1 MTRPVPPSA
10 SPALA
15 PTPAPAPAQVPA
27 PRAGITAPLRQPL
40 FRRIWLASLLSN
52 LGFMILAVAAGWT
65 MTELTPS
72 AHMVAL
78 VQTAIMLPMMLLSLP
93 AGAIA
98 DMYDRRKVGLFALCL
113 PLAAACGLC
122 AVMPTG
128 LMTPWLML
136 GFCFLGGSGMAL
148 FGPSWQAAVSEQV
161 PARDLAPAVALNAIS
176 FNIARSFGPAIGG
189 LIVAAAGSVTAFGV
203 TALSYIPLMIVMF
216 LWRRVPVPSRLPPER
231 IDRAVHAGIRYVF
244 YSHPLR
250 AVLIRT
256 FAIGITGGSV
266 SALMP
271 LVTRD
276 LVHGQAQTYGLMLG
290 AFGIGSVIGALGI
303 ARIRRHLSNE
313 GATAAFTLLTAACM
327 AGVAFSAHV
336 PLTIILLLG
345 AGIGWMVCL
354 TLCNVT
360 VQMAV
365 PRWVTGRAAAAFQT
379 AIAGGIAIGSWLWG
393 QVAQT
398 HGVAAAMLGSAV
410 ALVLTLL
417 VAIIWR
423 MPEIAEADRQAI
435 DRDAPE
441 VALALTGRSGPII
454 LEIEY
459 RIDPQDART
468 FYHRMQAVRAMRLR
482 NGAFDWSISR
492 DIENPEYW
500 FERYFY
506 PTWFDYLRQRSRA
519 TPEEEAIHD
528 LAVRHHRGD
537 PVLRVRRL
545 LERPFGSVRWKDDAP
560 DFGSSTDAG

>member
-1 MTRPVPPSA
+1 
-10 SPALA
+10 LH
-15 PTPAPAPAQVPA
+15 
-27 PRAGITAPLRQPL
+27 QPL

-52 LGFMILAVAAGWT
+52 LGFMILSVGAGWT
-65 MTELTPS
+65 MTELTTS
-72 AHMVAL
+72 ADMIAL
-78 VQTAIMLPMMLLSLP
+78 IQTALMLPMMLLSLP

-113 PLAAACGLC
+113 PLAAASGLC
-122 AVMPTG
+122 AIMPTG
-128 LMTPWLML
+128 LITPWLML
-136 GFCFLGGSGMAL
+136 GFCFLAGSGMAL

-161 PARDLAPAVALNAIS
+161 PAQDLPPAVALNSIS

-189 LIVAAAGSVTAFGV
+189 LIVATAGSVAAFGV
-203 TALSYIPLMIVMF
+203 TAFSYLPLLVVML

-256 FAIGITGGSV
+256 FAIGIAGGSV

-271 LVTRD
+271 LVARD

-303 ARIRRHLSNE
+303 ARVRRHLRNE
-313 GATAAFTLLTAACM
+313 AAIAAFTLLIALCV
-327 AGVAFSAHV
+327 AGVALSRS
-336 PLTIILLLG
+336 TIVTIPMLLG

-354 TLCNVT
+354 TLCNVA
-360 VQMAV
+360 VQTAV
-365 PRWVTGRAAAAFQT
+365 PRWVTGRAVAAFQT
-379 AIAGGIAIGSWLWG
+379 AIAGGLAIGSWLWG
-393 QVAQT
+393 QVAQA
-398 HGVAAAMLGSAV
+398 HGVSAALLASAAALA
-410 ALVLTLL
+410 LTLL
-417 VAIIWR
+417 VALVWR
-423 MPEIAEADRQAI
+423 MPEIADADREAV
-435 DRDAPE
+435 DRADPE

-459 RIDPQDART
+459 RIDAGEARA

-492 DIENPEYW
+492 DTENPEYW
-500 FERYFY
+500 FERYYF
-506 PTWFDYLRQRSRA
+506 PTWFDYLRQRSRT
-519 TPEEEAIHD
+519 TPEEQAVHE
-528 LAVRHHRGD
+528 LAARHHRGD

-545 LERPFGSVRWKDDAP
+545 LERPFGSVRWKEEAP
-560 DFGSSTDAG
+560 DYGPGAGA

>member
-1 MTRPVPPSA
+1 MTRQDMTKPFS
-10 SPALA
+10 SPGNG
-15 PTPAPAPAQVPA
+15 PAA
-27 PRAGITAPLRQPL
+27 PRASIAAPLRQPL

-52 LGFMILAVAAGWT
+52 LGIMILSVGAGWT

-72 AHMVAL
+72 ANMVAL
-78 VQTAIMLPMMLLSLP
+78 VQTALMLPMMLLSLP

-113 PLAAACGLC
+113 PLAAAGGLC
-122 AVMPTG
+122 VVMPMG

-136 GFCFLGGSGMAL
+136 GFCFLAGGGMAL
-148 FGPSWQAAVSEQV
+148 FGPSWQASVSEQV
-161 PARDLAPAVALNAIS
+161 PPEDLAPAVALNSIS

-189 LIVAAAGSVTAFGV
+189 IIVAAAGSVAAFGF
-203 TALSYIPLMIVMF
+203 TALCYIPLFIVML

-271 LVTRD
+271 LITRD
-276 LVHGQAQTYGLMLG
+276 LLHGQAQTYGIMLG
-290 AFGIGSVIGALGI
+290 ALGVGSVIGALNI
-303 ARIRRHLSNE
+303 ARVRRRLSNE
-313 GATAAFTLLTAACM
+313 AAARTFALLMAACMGVVALSPYSLLTA
-327 AGVAFSAHV
+327 VTLV
-336 PLTIILLLG
+336 G

-379 AIAGGIAIGSWLWG
+379 AIAGGVAIGSWMWG
-393 QVAQT
+393 QVAEA
-398 HGVAAAMLGSAV
+398 HGVSTAMMGAAG

-417 VAIIWR
+417 LALLWR
-423 MPEIAEADRQAI
+423 MPEVADADREVIERA
-435 DRDAPE
+435 DPE

-454 LEIEY
+454 IEIEY
-459 RIDPQDART
+459 RIDPDQART
-468 FYHRMQAVRAMRLR
+468 FYHRMQPVRAMRLR
-482 NGAFDWSISR
+482 NGASDWSISR
-492 DIENPEYW
+492 DIEDPEFW
-500 FERYFY
+500 FERYYF
-506 PTWFDYLRQRSRA
+506 PTWLDYLRQRSRA
-519 TPEEEAIHD
+519 TPEEEAIHE
-528 LAVRHHRGD
+528 LARRYHQGE

-545 LERPFGSVRWKDDAP
+545 LERPFGSVRWNDDAP
-560 DFGSSTDAG
+560 DFGPQFAPRTDGA